1 MENLERLHEKYC
13 ERLKHALFRSLV
25 FVSTV
30 GALLVLVLYIVLTET
45 YHLDKLLI
53 LSSLSILLL
62 LLLALTHTSCSGSLL
77 VILSTVLC
85 SILYGANLSLSSHV
99 TPLIVWLL
107 ILATH
112 TMLPI
117 GLGLAS
123 GLATC
128 WIVGF
133 VAFSIVNAD
142 EESGRDDLYTRLS
155 ADLLFLLGAKVTGI
169 YYRLMTERK
178 HQKTFESTKTCI
190 ESRVKLEC
198 EREQQEQLLLSV
210 IPAYIAAEVK
220 RSIMLKMADACQ
232 DISNKQTSFHEMY
245 VQRHNNVSI
254 LYADI
259 VNFTPLSE
267 QLSASDLVKTLNEL
281 FGRFDQIAQE
291 NQCMR
296 IKILG
301 DCYYCVSGLPEPRS
315 DHAHCCVEM
324 GLDMI
329 DAIASVVEAT
339 DVTLNMRVGIHS
351 GRVLCGVLG
360 LKKWQYDVWS
370 NDVTLANNME
380 AGGEPGRVHITQSTL
395 DSLGGEYEV
404 EGGHGGT
411 RNQYLRDN
419 HVTTYFIVPPARRR
433 KLLHSI
439 KYSME
444 VPFSN
449 MAVVPEHK
457 PQSRKVLDLQRALH
471 AEPNSGSG
479 GGGGGEGGGG
489 RGGSRVF
496 VNVPDSMH
504 IRSQN
509 SKAKVTDKFK
519 RPFKKR
525 HSSVYHTPSNRVNKY
540 LSQAIE
546 ARSVDREKSL
556 HVNLFTLVFKQ
567 SHKEDQYSN
576 DPDYTFTSCL
586 ACALLLLVFIGILQ
600 AVILP
605 RTIILL
611 ILFLT
616 AFVWIAVVL
625 MLLLAVRLKWILW
638 DISQSCVLRLA
649 ITVFTIVLVYTVAQV
664 NVFTCREDV
673 PCLVPTDTNF
683 TIIWSSTNIDHR
695 ACPLPQYIILSCCLG
710 YLVVA
715 LFLRLKIVIKLGLLI
730 FMSVVYI
737 LLIQFSHR
745 TLFTCY
751 DNKVQ
756 SVIPLHI
763 TSVVYVLMFLVAVII
778 HGRQV
783 EWTGRLDFLWQV
795 QACEEKK
802 EMDALQHS
810 NKRILFNLL
819 FLDNQFRS
827 NMDLYHQSYS
837 KVGVVFASITNY
849 HEFYMELDGNNQG
862 VECLRLLNEIIADF
876 DELLGE
882 DRFRAIDKIKTVGS
896 TYMAAVGLMPDYRI
910 LDEDDT
916 SPGTYLSTLVEFVFA
931 MRDKLIVINEN
942 SYNNF
947 MLRVGINIGPVVAG
961 VIGARKP
968 QYDIWGNTVNVAS
981 RMDSTGLPNH
991 TQVTEEVYQVLK
1003 NYPYEFQCRGKV
1015 KVKGKGDMTTYFLT
1029 DRKQPGTMR
1038 VEELT
1043 SLRGG
1048 AGLGLMYGG
1057 VATPLALLHQ
1067 LQQSQPDQN
1076 KPIKQLR
1083 NVPPP
1088 PPRSN
1093 NTHRGPEFEPLL
1105 PPNNSSGGLRIMPR
1119 NSSGAK
1125 LHKDNPPPLPPHK
1138 GVTQVFQPENSLRY
1152 TPPWPRG
1159 PPNHNSIN
1167 YINTSSGKPPPP
1179 SGKPPPSSG
1188 KPLPS
1193 SGKPLLSSGKPPSS
1207 SQFTESRVQQHAPPS
1222 RHRQPPQPP
1231 YMKPLPKPPP
1241 KPAPHPYPS
1250 SQRGAAHSQW
1260 PSHLQRHYSD
1270 ESLTAGGYASFQAAP
1285 LLPPTPQQYR
1295 VHSSADEISSL
1306 NHSPSISSSD
1316 ESYSKTTDASPS
1328 PSPPPTQPTSTQH
1341 DASKWLFPSDIQ
1353 VNPCSSP
1360 EMSPKASH
1368 DYIPQEC
1375 YLDKTPTTETPHPL
1389 PTSRSFSPVKSGNSG
1404 SRSSGKGSSGRNSAG
1419 KKDSPSRYRTG
1430 TGSNPRKE
1438 KMSPSQLISLATLD
1452 ACPKPSV
1459 RVKRTA
1465 SIEKRC
1471 DYEPRRGEVKNRSS
1485 NSSND
1490 KEDNSAAS
1498 NTNSTKSSK
1507 KDGCSQ
1513 TEKPPGAT
1521 ELHPKTG
1528 VPNEGHP
1535 ANNSTSS
1542 ENFERQIR
1550 KLLDDQNLIRNN
1562 PAAPVTEAPGRSSSG
1577 GPSSGVT
1584 TQGSRVEDA
1593 TGEESEMDEE
1603 RLENKRFEEEEKEIA
1618 AEVERQEAEVRRIL
1632 EKTSALAGVGV
1643 GGGCETSSQSEWSDE
1658 DASEPLLVDN
1668 QSTGYTTDDPALENL
1683 SIVHD
1688 AGLTDAEGAL
1698 SDVNSVNYDLCYH
1711 ATDHRHDDDNT
1722 SLSSRASSRVFDSDA
1737 LVSVDSLSVLYD
1749 SEYEEHLRYPPL
1761 INLPAVAT
1769 VATPDEH
1776 NIRTVSQSITRNFGQ
1791 PAPSAPS
1798 ETDSDV

>member
-1 MENLERLHEKYC
+1 
-13 ERLKHALFRSLV
+13 
-25 FVSTV
+25 
-30 GALLVLVLYIVLTET
+30 
-45 YHLDKLLI
+45 
-53 LSSLSILLL
+53 
-62 LLLALTHTSCSGSLL
+62 
-77 VILSTVLC
+77 
-85 SILYGANLSLSSHV
+85 
-99 TPLIVWLL
+99 
-107 ILATH
+107 
-112 TMLPI
+112 
-117 GLGLAS
+117 
-123 GLATC
+123 
-128 WIVGF
+128 
-133 VAFSIVNAD
+133 
-142 EESGRDDLYTRLS
+142 
-155 ADLLFLLGAKVTGI
+155 
-169 YYRLMTERK
+169 
-178 HQKTFESTKTCI
+178 
-190 ESRVKLEC
+190 
-198 EREQQEQLLLSV
+198 
-210 IPAYIAAEVK
+210 
-220 RSIMLKMADACQ
+220 
-232 DISNKQTSFHEMY
+232 
-245 VQRHNNVSI
+245 
-254 LYADI
+254 
-259 VNFTPLSE
+259 
-267 QLSASDLVKTLNEL
+267 
-281 FGRFDQIAQE
+281 
-291 NQCMR
+291 
-296 IKILG
+296 
-301 DCYYCVSGLPEPRS
+301 
-315 DHAHCCVEM
+315 M

-433 KLLHSI
+433 KSLLFSTLQVRNALGAAQKRKLSFKNVSNVVVQLLHSI

-715 LFLRLKIVIKLGLLI
+715 LFLRLKIVIKLGLLL

-827 NMDLYHQSYS
+827 NMNNSAGCTVVNNNLNLAKNTLSQDLYHQSYS

-1562 PAAPVTEAPGRSSSG
+1562 PAAPVTEAPGRYVCVDSIAVVEALAKRQEMELALDNQVSSSSG

>member
-1 MENLERLHEKYC
+1 
-13 ERLKHALFRSLV
+13 
-25 FVSTV
+25 
-30 GALLVLVLYIVLTET
+30 
-45 YHLDKLLI
+45 
-53 LSSLSILLL
+53 
-62 LLLALTHTSCSGSLL
+62 
-77 VILSTVLC
+77 
-85 SILYGANLSLSSHV
+85 
-99 TPLIVWLL
+99 
-107 ILATH
+107 
-112 TMLPI
+112 
-117 GLGLAS
+117 
-123 GLATC
+123 
-128 WIVGF
+128 
-133 VAFSIVNAD
+133 
-142 EESGRDDLYTRLS
+142 
-155 ADLLFLLGAKVTGI
+155 
-169 YYRLMTERK
+169 
-178 HQKTFESTKTCI
+178 
-190 ESRVKLEC
+190 
-198 EREQQEQLLLSV
+198 
-210 IPAYIAAEVK
+210 
-220 RSIMLKMADACQ
+220 
-232 DISNKQTSFHEMY
+232 
-245 VQRHNNVSI
+245 
-254 LYADI
+254 
-259 VNFTPLSE
+259 
-267 QLSASDLVKTLNEL
+267 
-281 FGRFDQIAQE
+281 
-291 NQCMR
+291 
-296 IKILG
+296 
-301 DCYYCVSGLPEPRS
+301 
-315 DHAHCCVEM
+315 
-324 GLDMI
+324 
-329 DAIASVVEAT
+329 
-339 DVTLNMRVGIHS
+339 
-351 GRVLCGVLG
+351 
-360 LKKWQYDVWS
+360 
-370 NDVTLANNME
+370 
-380 AGGEPGRVHITQSTL
+380 
-395 DSLGGEYEV
+395 
-404 EGGHGGT
+404 
-411 RNQYLRDN
+411 
-419 HVTTYFIVPPARRR
+419 
-433 KLLHSI
+433 
-439 KYSME
+439 ME

-449 MAVVPEHK
+449 MAAVQEHK

-471 AEPNSGSG
+471 AEPNSG
-479 GGGGGEGGGG
+479 EGG
-489 RGGSRVF
+489 RGGGGNSRVF

-504 IRSQN
+504 IRNNN

-546 ARSVDREKSL
+546 ARSVDREKST

-567 SHKEDQYSN
+567 SHKEEQYSN

-586 ACALLLLVFIGILQ
+586 ACSLLLLVFIGVLQ

-673 PCLVPTDTNF
+673 PCLVPTNTTH

-710 YLVVA
+710 YLAVA
-715 LFLRLKIVIKLGLLI
+715 LFLRLKIVIKIGLLS

-737 LLIQFSHR
+737 LLIELSHR

-819 FLDNQFRS
+819 PSHVAMHFLDNQFRS

-910 LDEDDT
+910 LDEDET
-916 SPGTYLSTLVEFVFA
+916 SPGAYLSTLVEFVFA

-1057 VATPLALLHQ
+1057 VATPLTLLHQ
-1067 LQQSQPDQN
+1067 LQQNQPES
-1076 KPIKQLR
+1076 KPMKQLR
-1083 NVPPP
+1083 SVPPP
-1088 PPRSN
+1088 PPVRSSN
-1093 NTHRGPEFEPLL
+1093 VHRGPEFEPLL
-1105 PPNNSSGGLRIMPR
+1105 PPSNSNAGVRILPR

-1125 LHKDNPPPLPPHK
+1125 LHKDSGSHPPPLPPHK
-1138 GVTQVFQPENSLRY
+1138 GVTQVFQPDSLRY

-1159 PPNHNSIN
+1159 PPMSMN
-1167 YINTSSGKPPPP
+1167 YINTSSGPKPHHF
-1179 SGKPPPSSG
+1179 
-1188 KPLPS
+1188 
-1193 SGKPLLSSGKPPSS
+1193 
-1207 SQFTESRVQQHAPPS
+1207 QESRHQQAS
-1222 RHRQPPQPP
+1222 NSARRLPPQPTQHHPSQNAP
-1231 YMKPLPKPPP
+1231 YLKPLPKPPP
-1241 KPAPHPYPS
+1241 KPNHYP
-1250 SQRGAAHSQW
+1250 QRGVAQRGGNQW

-1270 ESLTAGGYASFQAAP
+1270 ESLTAGYASFQQAP

-1328 PSPPPTQPTSTQH
+1328 PSPPPQTTHH

-1360 EMSPKASH
+1360 EASPKASH

-1375 YLDKTPTTETPHPL
+1375 YMDKTPTEAHPHHTHGPI
-1389 PTSRSFSPVKSGNSG
+1389 PSSRSFSPIKSCNSG

-1419 KKDSPSRYRTG
+1419 KKDSPYRNRTG
-1430 TGSNPRKE
+1430 TGSNPRSKE
-1438 KMSPSQLISLATLD
+1438 KMSPSQLMALAAGASTTLESIAYGESHRGD
-1452 ACPKPSV
+1452 SCASFEFKSKAEPHRGDSCASFEFKSKAAP

-1471 DYEPRRGEVKNRSS
+1471 EYERKPPSEAKNRSS
-1485 NSSND
+1485 NSSNEKD
-1490 KEDNSAAS
+1490 DNSAAS
-1498 NTNSTKSSK
+1498 NSNSTRSSK

-1513 TEKPPGAT
+1513 TELPRESQSPPPSQNT
-1521 ELHPKTG
+1521 SKTQH
-1528 VPNEGHP
+1528 NT
-1535 ANNSTSS
+1535 STSS

-1562 PAAPVTEAPGRSSSG
+1562 PGKSGPAGPPDGRG
-1577 GPSSGVT
+1577 DSSGVT
-1584 TQGSRVEDA
+1584 TQGPDNGHLGED
-1593 TGEESEMDEE
+1593 SELDEE
-1603 RLENKRFEEEEKEIA
+1603 KLENKRFEEEEKEIA

-1643 GGGCETSSQSEWSDE
+1643 GGGGCETSSQSEWSDE
-1658 DASEPLLVDN
+1658 DPSEPLLVDN

-1698 SDVNSVNYDLCYH
+1698 SDVNSVNYDLCYGNP
-1711 ATDHRHDDDNT
+1711 DHRNDDDNT

-1737 LVSVDSLSVLYD
+1737 LVSIDSLSVLYD
-1749 SEYEEHLRYPPL
+1749 SEYEDPLRYAPIHLPP
-1761 INLPAVAT
+1761 VGQ
-1769 VATPDEH
+1769 DEH
-1776 NIRTVSQSITRNFGQ
+1776 SIANIRSVSQSITRNFGQ
-1791 PAPSAPS
+1791 PPPSVPS
-1798 ETDSDV
+1798 ESDSDV